1 LKQEEW
7 AKNIKI
13 QKEIYNYHTA
23 IILETAITVAIIQM
37 LLVPG
42 LQIQIPKILILMESA
57 FQI

>member
-1 LKQEEW
+1 MKQEKW

-13 QKEIYNYHTA
+13 QKEIYNSHTA

-42 LQIQIPKILILMESA
+42 LQIQIQKILILMENA